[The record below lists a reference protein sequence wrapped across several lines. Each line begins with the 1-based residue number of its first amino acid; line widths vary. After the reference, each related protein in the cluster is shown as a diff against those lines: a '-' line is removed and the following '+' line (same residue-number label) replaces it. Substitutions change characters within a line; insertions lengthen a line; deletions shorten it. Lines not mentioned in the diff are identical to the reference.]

1 MQKCGNRHHW
11 EDWANDIAKIARTH
25 IDRITAIIED
35 RGHTKERKAFEAFAE
50 ELRDD
55 LNDSI
60 SDGEII
66 EMLAQHLITKPVFD
80 ALFADYSFAQHNP
93 MSQAMQG
100 VLDALQEHR
109 LGKEADTLERFYAS
123 VRQRAEGIDNAA
135 GKQKIVVELYNKFFR
150 NAFPR
155 MTERLGIVYTPVE
168 VVDFILHSVA
178 HLLQTEFG
186 QTLGSK
192 GVHILDPFT
201 GTGTFIT
208 RLLQSGLITPEQLPH
223 KYRHEIHANEI
234 VLLAY
239 YIAAINIEA
248 VYHGVVGGEYEPFEG
263 ICLTDTFQMYEKDDL
278 VDALLVDNSARR
290 KRQKKLDIRVIVGN
304 PPYSIGQGSQND
316 NNQNIKYPLLDRR
329 IEQSYAAQS
338 RAALSRGLY
347 DSYIRAI
354 RWATDRIGDA
364 GIVGFVTNAGFLET
378 TSADG
383 LRKCLAEEF
392 SNIHVFHLRGNQRTS
407 GELSRREGGK
417 IFGSGSRAPIAITL
431 LVKNPQAAKHGL
443 INYHDIGDYLTREQ
457 KLEKIARYASVEGIT
472 DWRTIVPDAHGD
484 WLRQRQDGFEK
495 FIVLGDKRGNSPK
508 VFESFSMGVVT
519 NRDAWAYNASRDM
532 LALNMRRMID
542 SYNDELVRFNHF
554 HQGLDRKARERGVDA
569 FIDTNPERISWTVN
583 LKQDLIRGRTFSF
596 DAESLTPSLYR
607 PFSKQWM
614 YFNSAFNERV
624 LQMPR
629 IFPNVKARNLAI
641 MTKGNWRGD
650 GHFALMIDH
659 IPCLLPDGGAQCF
672 PLYLYDSAEKNEVG
686 TEKLFAD
693 QGCGPIKRRDA
704 ISDVGLLH
712 FQQAYPRDGLINRRA
727 TTHA

>member
-1 MQKCGNRHHW
+1 
-11 EDWANDIAKIARTH
+11 
-25 IDRITAIIED
+25 
-35 RGHTKERKAFEAFAE
+35 
-50 ELRDD
+50 
-55 LNDSI
+55 
-60 SDGEII
+60 
-66 EMLAQHLITKPVFD
+66 
-80 ALFADYSFAQHNP
+80 
-93 MSQAMQG
+93 
-100 VLDALQEHR
+100 
-109 LGKEADTLERFYAS
+109 
-123 VRQRAEGIDNAA
+123 
-135 GKQKIVVELYNKFFR
+135 
-150 NAFPR
+150 